1 MITIKILIFFSL
13 LRKESFM
20 SQIERTDLKEQMESI
35 LRNHI
40 YEYISSTENQIPDYT
55 LLSIYQNYLDDGFL
69 SVTSTT
75 QDEPM
80 MHMLTMDSLKNYSRG
95 TSIKPGNIC
104 LNIKKLITNIPSFH
118 EQVIVLARGMP
129 YLKICAAIHLWK
141 LLVETFAVEISKEQA
156 FVIVALWKNCDYTHK
171 ISIDKGLECVN
182 ILLKK
187 YNELALS
194 DKKYN
199 QILDSLESIQCLEM
213 KDGDI
218 YLREWISKNYI
229 DNL

>member
-1 MITIKILIFFSL
+1 MITIKILIFLSL

-69 SVTSTT
+69 SVTSPT

-95 TSIKPGNIC
+95 TSIKPGNI
-104 LNIKKLITNIPSFH
+104 
-118 EQVIVLARGMP
+118 
-129 YLKICAAIHLWK
+129 
-141 LLVETFAVEISKEQA
+141 
-156 FVIVALWKNCDYTHK
+156 
-171 ISIDKGLECVN
+171 
-182 ILLKK
+182 
-187 YNELALS
+187 
-194 DKKYN
+194 
-199 QILDSLESIQCLEM
+199 
-213 KDGDI
+213 
-218 YLREWISKNYI
+218 
-229 DNL
+229 